1 MGKLDPNKIGGKI
14 EMPTNRAYNRMG
26 ARYGCEVSDMIQIH
40 DSAEEMGA
48 EGGDAGRR
56 IYCSFEGADMGV
68 PELLRDSP
76 QALALLHLLIEGY
89 LACNDEERDSY
100 WREAT
105 ENTVQW
111 MAKKGI
117 IELV

>member
-1 MGKLDPNKIGGKI
+1 MIHLYQSPEELNS
-14 EMPTNRAYNRMG
+14 MPG
-26 ARYGCEVSDMIQIH
+26 EK
-40 DSAEEMGA
+40 
-48 EGGDAGRR
+48 GR
-56 IYCSFEGADMGV
+56 CCLFEGEDAAL
-68 PELLRDSP
+68 PEMLRDTP

-89 LACNDEERDSY
+89 LACKDDERDTY

>member
-1 MGKLDPNKIGGKI
+1 MIHIYQSHEEINSETEGKDDKK
-14 EMPTNRAYNRMG
+14 
-26 ARYGCEVSDMIQIH
+26 
-40 DSAEEMGA
+40 
-48 EGGDAGRR
+48 RR
-56 IYCSFEGADMGV
+56 YCSFEGEDASV
-68 PELLRDSP
+68 PDLLRDTP

-89 LACNDEERDSY
+89 LACNDDERDIY

-111 MAKKGI
+111 MAEKGI

>member
-1 MGKLDPNKIGGKI
+1 
-14 EMPTNRAYNRMG
+14 
-26 ARYGCEVSDMIQIH
+26 MIHLYQ
-40 DSAEEMGA
+40 SPEELNS
-48 EGGDAGRR
+48 ETESKDDKKRH
-56 IYCSFEGADMGV
+56 YCFFEGEDAAV
-68 PELLRDSP
+68 PEMLRDTP

-89 LACNDEERDSY
+89 LACNDDERGTY

>member
-1 MGKLDPNKIGGKI
+1 
-14 EMPTNRAYNRMG
+14 
-26 ARYGCEVSDMIQIH
+26 MIHLYQAPE
-40 DSAEEMGA
+40 DLKSLPEKK
-48 EGGDAGRR
+48 GRFC
-56 IYCSFEGADMGV
+56 IFEGEDAAV
-68 PELLRDSP
+68 PEMLRDTP

-89 LACNDEERDSY
+89 LSCNDDERDTY

-111 MAKKGI
+111 MAGKGI